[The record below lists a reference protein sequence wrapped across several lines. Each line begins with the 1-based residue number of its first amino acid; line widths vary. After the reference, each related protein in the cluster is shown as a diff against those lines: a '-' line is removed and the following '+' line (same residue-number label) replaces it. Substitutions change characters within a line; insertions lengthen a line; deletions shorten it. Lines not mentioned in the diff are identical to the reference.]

1 MSVIKIEAYL
11 EGLSLEQAREQ
22 ARQMSDI
29 GQQAM
34 FVNVRAHRRP
44 DTSEYIVSFAI
55 SMWAGE
61 NVEAIFVNGQE
72 QTL

>member
-1 MSVIKIEAYL
+1 MSAIKLEAYL
-11 EGLSLEQAREQ
+11 EGHSLEQAREQ

-29 GQQAM
+29 GQRAM
-34 FVNVRAHRRP
+34 FVNVKAYRRLG
-44 DTSEYIVSFAI
+44 TNEYIVYFAI

-61 NVEAIFVNGQE
+61 NVEALFVNGSE